1 MGGVKEMLSI
11 HDVKI
16 RLWDVTTDRDK
27 GIVEWIDITLAE
39 RLFGQQYAK
48 EMKLLS
54 YKRPTKF
61 VKYYPQL
68 FLNWIVKKQD

>member
-1 MGGVKEMLSI
+1 MGGVKEMLSK

-16 RLWDVTTDRDK
+16 RLWGLTTDRDK

-54 YKRPTKF
+54 YKRPTEL
-61 VKYYPQL
+61 VKITRSY
-68 FLNWIVKKQD
+68 FWIE